1 MLLQCP
7 MCGELNDNFEIFR
20 VLILFYFAFV
30 VYLSSSIVVS
40 TKIFPLSKCAYIKVY
55 MINGLDY

>member
-1 MLLQCP
+1 MFLQGP
-7 MCGELNDNFEIFR
+7 MCGELDGNFEI
-20 VLILFYFAFV
+20 LGYQIIIFACV

-40 TKIFPLSKCAYIKVY
+40 MKKIPLSKCAYIKVY